1 MSKRP
6 HEDAAGGG
14 SDVMPLII
22 LKRLEP
28 DHNHMAFTS
37 FNLVA
42 DLMFGHY
49 LKNTQTLVA
58 FAIPACRSKR
68 WGRSIP
74 HGTTRWI

>member
-42 DLMFGHY
+42 DLM
-49 LKNTQTLVA
+49 LTLLQ
-58 FAIPACRSKR
+58 FS
-68 WGRSIP
+68 SNL
-74 HGTTRWI
+74 T